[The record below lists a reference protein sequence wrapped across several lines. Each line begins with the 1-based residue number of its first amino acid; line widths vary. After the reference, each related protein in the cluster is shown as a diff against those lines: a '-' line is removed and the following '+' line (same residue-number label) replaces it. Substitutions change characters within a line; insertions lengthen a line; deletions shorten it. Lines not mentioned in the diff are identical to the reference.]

1 MKNIETKNIEIKN
14 ATQHT
19 VNVFVG
25 GKEVMALEPSGILPR
40 VEQEEVVIET
50 INGVPIT
57 RQKFSKPYG
66 LPEKEEGVF
75 WIVSKLTAEA
85 ANDRED
91 LLVPGP
97 MVRGENGKPVGCN
110 GLSRI

>member
-1 MKNIETKNIEIKN
+1 MKNIQIKN
-14 ATQHT
+14 ATPHSI
-19 VNVFVG
+19 NVFVD
-25 GKEVMALEPSGILPR
+25 GKEVMTLEPSGTIPR

-57 RQKFSKPYG
+57 RQKFSEPYG
-66 LPEKEEGVF
+66 LPEEQENVF
-75 WIVSKLTAEA
+75 WVVSRLTAEA
-85 ANDRED
+85 AKDRKD

-97 MVRGENGKPVGCN
+97 MVRGEEGKPVGCN